1 MIFNY
6 RESGFPINFQ
16 VLDWRN
22 LKNVLSYIYVALQNS
37 RLFTQGIII
46 AESVILTASMK
57 TQRFTNI
64 LEAVL
69 AHPPPSNY
77 APGQGLV
84 PCLSCRNKF
93 STLVLKIYAKSD
105 IKGFQICL
113 TLPDFL
119 IFFKILSMGL

>member
-1 MIFNY
+1 MIVNY
-6 RESGFPINFQ
+6 REGGFPINFQ

-69 AHPPPSNY
+69 AHFPPP
-77 APGQGLV
+77 L
-84 PCLSCRNKF
+84 
-93 STLVLKIYAKSD
+93 
-105 IKGFQICL
+105 
-113 TLPDFL
+113 
-119 IFFKILSMGL
+119 